1 MFAIALVLVGYFVYN
16 VQGSKKQRAHTDT
29 HAKKHQSTFTDKRL
43 FSSFLL
49 NIASKRASTTYT
61 LTRNWLESKRD
72 MRRKINETW
81 TFQLPKKQQQQHKRY
96 SREHYKK
103 QAKSLEIK
111 RYKHYTINKL

>member
-49 NIASKRASTTYT
+49 NIASKHNIHTHKK
-61 LTRNWLESKRD
+61 L
-72 MRRKINETW
+72 IGIETW
-81 TFQLPKKQQQQHKRY
+81 YEAKNQRNMNFPTTKKAATTT
-96 SREHYKK
+96 
-103 QAKSLEIK
+103 QAI
-111 RYKHYTINKL
+111 